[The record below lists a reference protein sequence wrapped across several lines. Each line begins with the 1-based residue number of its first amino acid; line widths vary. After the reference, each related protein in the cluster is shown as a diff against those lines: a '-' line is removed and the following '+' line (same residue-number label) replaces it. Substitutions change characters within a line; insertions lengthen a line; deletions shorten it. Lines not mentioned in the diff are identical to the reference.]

1 MAGLLDDYREL
12 MRQQQ
17 AGSQGMQPNLP
28 SAMGQMPDMSALNQ
42 AGNLARLNQAAN
54 QAPPPQQPRSFG
66 DRAMGILGAIG
77 GGIKKR
83 VQDPNFADR
92 LVIGLGGMTM
102 NPNQALMQ
110 QAAANIEQRRAMS
123 LMGTQAN
130 KTAEQLRREGQDELA
145 DMVEANP
152 AQAAVIMAEYLK
164 SKLSAPKAPPAA
176 QQNYE
181 YYVQQE
187 EAAGK
192 TPMSFGEFQS
202 ANASRTIFQAPGTPG
217 FDDEIFGELVKGA
230 IGNVNAVQAAASAQI
245 RLADEIN
252 TITELQNSEDQ
263 SLFDIYVRQNYRDL
277 ADLLLDPD
285 GRMSAAQSMINR
297 IAPTMREAGS
307 GSTSDREMAQYV
319 SSLPSFTQ
327 KPQGRALTNEMF
339 QAKAD
344 IARKEQELID
354 KLYSQEITPT
364 QYAQRMSKLRTQSL
378 YSPARRAAINNIV
391 PGFFDTTLQ
400 LGSGSS
406 ITEIDPGIT
415 PAD

>member
-1 MAGLLDDYREL
+1 MANGLLDQNTYGIPAVQTYGQGAPQPQA
-12 MRQQQ
+12 QQRPTL
-17 AGSQGMQPNLP
+17 GS
-28 SAMGQMPDMSALNQ
+28 
-42 AGNLARLNQAAN
+42 
-54 QAPPPQQPRSFG
+54 
-66 DRAMGILGAIG
+66 RAMGILGAIG
-77 GGIKKR
+77 GGIKSR
-83 VQDPNFADR
+83 VQDPNFRDK

-102 NPNQALMQ
+102 NPNQVLMQ
-110 QAAANIEQRRAMS
+110 QAAANIEQRRAMDF
-123 LMGTQAN
+123 MGTQAN

-152 AQAAVIMAEYLK
+152 AQAAAIMAEYLK

-181 YYVQQE
+181 YYVRQE
-187 EAAGK
+187 KAAGR

-202 ANASRTIFQAPGTPG
+202 ANASKTILQAPGTPG
-217 FDDEIFGELVKGA
+217 FEQEAYGA
-230 IGNVNAVQAAASAQI
+230 LIRTTIEAVPEVQQAASAQI

-252 TITELQNSEDQ
+252 TITELQNSQDQ
-263 SLFDIYVRQNYRDL
+263 SLFEIYVRQNAPDL
-277 ADLLLDPD
+277 ANMLLDPD

-297 IAPTMREAGS
+297 IAPTMRETGS

-327 KPQGRALTNEMF
+327 RPEGRALTNQMF

-354 KLYSQEITPT
+354 KLYAQEITT
-364 QYAQRMSKLRTQSL
+364 AQYAQQISKLRSQSL
-378 YSPARRAAINNIV
+378 YTPARKAAINNII
-391 PGFFDTTLQ
+391 PGYFDMTPQ

-415 PAD
+415 PVGN

>member
-1 MAGLLDDYREL
+1 MANGLLDQNTYGIPAVQTYGQGAPQPQA
-12 MRQQQ
+12 QQRPTL
-17 AGSQGMQPNLP
+17 GS
-28 SAMGQMPDMSALNQ
+28 
-42 AGNLARLNQAAN
+42 
-54 QAPPPQQPRSFG
+54 
-66 DRAMGILGAIG
+66 RAMGILGAIG
-77 GGIKKR
+77 GGIKSR
-83 VQDPNFADR
+83 VQDPNFRDK

-102 NPNQALMQ
+102 NPNQVLME
-110 QAAANIEQRRAMS
+110 QAAANIEQRRAMDF
-123 LMGTQAN
+123 MGTQAN

-152 AQAAVIMAEYLK
+152 AQAAAIMAEYLK

-181 YYVQQE
+181 YYVRQE
-187 EAAGK
+187 KAAGR

-202 ANASRTIFQAPGTPG
+202 ANASKTILQAPGTPG
-217 FDDEIFGELVKGA
+217 FEQQAYGELISTA
-230 IGNVNAVQAAASAQI
+230 IQAVPKVQEAASAQI

-252 TITELQNSEDQ
+252 TITELQNSQDQ
-263 SLFDIYVRQNYRDL
+263 SLFEIYVRQNAPDL
-277 ADLLLDPD
+277 ANMLLDPD

-327 KPQGRALTNEMF
+327 KPEGRALTNQMF

-354 KLYSQEITPT
+354 KLYSQEITT
-364 QYAQRMSKLRTQSL
+364 AQYAQQISKLRSQSL
-378 YSPARRAAINNIV
+378 YTPARKAAINNII
-391 PGFFDTTLQ
+391 PGYFDMTPQ

-415 PAD
+415 PVGN

>member
-1 MAGLLDDYREL
+1 MANGLLDQNTYGIPAVQTYGQGAP
-12 MRQQQ
+12 QQQ
-17 AGSQGMQPNLP
+17 AQQRPTLGS
-28 SAMGQMPDMSALNQ
+28 
-42 AGNLARLNQAAN
+42 
-54 QAPPPQQPRSFG
+54 
-66 DRAMGILGAIG
+66 RAMGILGAIG
-77 GGIKKR
+77 GGIKSR
-83 VQDPNFADR
+83 VQDPNFRDK
-92 LVIGLGGMTM
+92 LVIGLGGMSM
-102 NPNQALMQ
+102 NPNQVLMQ
-110 QAAANIEQRRAMS
+110 QAAANIEQRRAMDF
-123 LMGTQAN
+123 MGTQAN

-152 AQAAVIMAEYLK
+152 AQAAAIMAEYLK

-181 YYVQQE
+181 YYVRQE
-187 EAAGK
+187 TAAGR

-202 ANASRTIFQAPGTPG
+202 ANASKTILQAPGTPG
-217 FDDEIFGELVKGA
+217 FEQEAYGEL
-230 IGNVNAVQAAASAQI
+230 IRTTIQAVPEVQQAASAQI

-252 TITELQNSEDQ
+252 TITELQNSQDQ
-263 SLFDIYVRQNYRDL
+263 SLFEIYVRQNAPDL
-277 ADLLLDPD
+277 ANMLLDPD

-297 IAPTMREAGS
+297 IAPTMRETGS

-327 KPQGRALTNEMF
+327 KPEGRALTNQMF

-354 KLYSQEITPT
+354 KLYAQEITT
-364 QYAQRMSKLRTQSL
+364 AQYAQQISKLRSQSL
-378 YSPARRAAINNIV
+378 YTPARRAAINNII
-391 PGFFDTTLQ
+391 PGYFDMTPQ

-415 PAD
+415 PVGN